1 VDYVEENQSGFFTWE
16 FKWNVRAMAR
26 FPKIF
31 GEAYPQCKIAI
42 VTPDNFES
50 FLLLLE
56 DD

>member
-26 FPKIF
+26 FPRTF
-31 GEAYPQCKIAI
+31 GEAYLQCRTAI
-42 VTPDNFES
+42 MTPDNFES
-50 FLLLLE
+50 FLLLPE

>member
-1 VDYVEENQSGFFTWE
+1 MLRRIRLVFLTWV

-31 GEAYPQCKIAI
+31 REAYPQCKTAI

-50 FLLLLE
+50 FLLLPE